1 MGEDQEVVVLKHV
14 CKFCNKS
21 FHCGRSL
28 GGHMRSHMITTTD
41 GETSRKKLPAL
52 IISNVD
58 LDMGTQSANYGLRE
72 NPKKTSKF
80 DQDDA
85 LLPNQNNNKVC
96 KECGKSFPS
105 WKALFGHMKC
115 HSSSMNNSV
124 EEDSWNSGKQL
135 VLMDSE
141 SDTEA
146 AAAAPNKK
154 KRSSRKMMKRYMVPT
169 TSSSLTVGAN
179 ASPCVSEIEHE
190 QEEIAMSLIMLSRDV
205 GNWVGQN
212 HVTECSDNNSQ
223 FLQSSSRL
231 STKCKDDSGGDLVKL
246 IKKVKNGKTEQGECS
261 KSPTNG
267 QKRDKSQLPT
277 DHKFLGDEIKKKIK
291 VDNEHRVVEI
301 LPKEMDPDPRENS
314 SKIKFEC
321 TTCNRSFHSYQA
333 LGGHRASH
341 KNTKVGNCTSID
353 IDHHVKQIKNF
364 SNESGINEFALKIDN
379 NCGSKKQQLK
389 MHECPICFKIFP
401 SGQALGGH
409 KRSHLIAEAKR
420 NNNNNDQSVEVH
432 KPVPEIR
439 NFLDLNLPAPV
450 EEDTMLDSSSTEH
463 IEFKQWWI
471 DSSHKHEQLLGLL
484 SS

>member
-1 MGEDQEVVVLKHV
+1 MGLEDQEVVLKHV

-28 GGHMRSHMITTTD
+28 GGHMRSHMINTTD

-52 IISNVD
+52 IISSNGN

-80 DQDDA
+80 AEEDT

-96 KECGKSFPS
+96 KECDKSFQS

-115 HSSSMNNSV
+115 HSSMNNNSV
-124 EEDSWNSGKQL
+124 EEDSWNSASANNHKQL

-146 AAAAPNKK
+146 AAAPNKK
-154 KRSSRKMMKRYMVPT
+154 KRSSRRMKRYMAPT
-169 TSSSLTVGAN
+169 TSSTLT
-179 ASPCVSEIEHE
+179 SEIEHE
-190 QEEIAMSLIMLSRDV
+190 QEEIAMSLILLSRDV

-223 FLQSSSRL
+223 FLKSRKL
-231 STKCKDDSGGDLVKL
+231 STKCKDGGDLVKYF
-246 IKKVKNGKTEQGECS
+246 KKVKNGKTEQGES
-261 KSPTNG
+261 SNSP
-267 QKRDKSQLPT
+267 KRDKSELPT
-277 DHKFLGDEIKKKIK
+277 GDEKKKKVK
-291 VDNEHRVVEI
+291 VDNENRVEQSEVE
-301 LPKEMDPDPRENS
+301 LVPNKLVKGSSLVMSQMDSDPKE
-314 SKIKFEC
+314 KFEC
-321 TTCNRSFHSYQA
+321 TTCNKSFHSYQA

-341 KNTKVGNCTSID
+341 KNAKCENSSID
-353 IDHHVKQIKNF
+353 MSEISEFGQKN
-364 SNESGINEFALKIDN
+364 EN
-379 NCGSKKQQLK
+379 NCGSKKQVK
-389 MHECPICFKIFP
+389 MHECPICFKIFS

-420 NNNNNDQSVEVH
+420 NNNNNNNNQSVEIQ
-432 KPVPEIR
+432 KPIPETR

-450 EEDTMLDSSSTEH
+450 EEEDNMLDSSSTHEH
-463 IEFKQWWI
+463 SEFQQWWI

-484 SS
+484 SN